1 MIDPIEYMAAKIY
14 ALSSQLHF
22 HAGHT
27 HPFYEYARK
36 ELAYIINEIAKRPAR
51 QKGVVIARGIRHRME
66 NETDENL
73 ATKTFVDCISS
84 AQAYRLAQAAWH
96 YCIELKTA
104 YELENEEE
112 EDEDEE
118 EDYE

>member
-27 HPFYEYARK
+27 HPFYDYARI
-36 ELAYIINEIAKRPAR
+36 ELTYIINAIAEKPAR
-51 QKGVVIARGIRHRME
+51 KKGVVIARGIRHRME
-66 NETDENL
+66 NEKDENL
-73 ATKTFVDCISS
+73 ATKTFVDCISQ

-96 YCIELKTA
+96 YGIELKTA
-104 YELENEEE
+104 FELENEEE